1 MFSPLSRTGQ
11 HLPLHGGIMGK
22 TQRVPLIALR
32 PPLISSST
40 SIFLSF
46 CLYVKSPHGN
56 ITRRYDLAPLLLCCW
71 KGEIL
76 QCNTVSLLFNMLRLV
91 ENKDL
96 TSDSTISAG
105 DAAVRAGIWK
115 VVFHHQWRGPSN

>member
-1 MFSPLSRTGQ
+1 MKSAHAAHRL
-11 HLPLHGGIMGK
+11 K
-22 TQRVPLIALR
+22 TAFCFRLLR
-32 PPLISSST
+32 
-40 SIFLSF
+40 LSF
-46 CLYVKSPHGN
+46 YQFESVKSHRN
-56 ITRRYDLAPLLLCCW
+56 IIRRYVLAPLLLCCW

-76 QCNTVSLLFNMLRLV
+76 QCNSVSLLFNMLRLV